1 MQKKVSLLTGLLKGL
16 LPGLAFL
23 AAILFMPSGALGSDY
38 EVITSRTVPEPD
50 AVLSGELEKPALV
63 NVGVAACPPC
73 RRMAGDLLE
82 LQANYDSIFETHYYD
97 MHKHSGIT
105 EKLDIRMVPTQIFLD
120 KEGEELY
127 RHEGYLSRKHILETW
142 ADLGYDVQIVVPSR
156 GVRDYLSLDYI
167 FSRLS
172 LAVQGAPL
180 TAMAAAFVW
189 GILSV
194 ILSPCHLASI
204 PLIIGY
210 INRRKVETAARA
222 TVLSL
227 MFALGI
233 LICIMIVGIIT
244 AMAGRL
250 LGDLGSLPYYLVAI
264 VLLLFGLNLAGLL
277 QLHWSLVDRLVPKDS
292 SKKGAVFL
300 GLVIGVGLGPC
311 TFVFMAPMLGLTL
324 SLASAEQVFGLLL
337 LGIFAL
343 AHCMLLVAAGV
354 SPGFLYFFL
363 RWNELSPGS
372 SVLRKTCGVLL
383 ILGGIYLFYYA
394 L

>member
-1 MQKKVSLLTGLLKGL
+1 MEKKGRLLKSLLQGLV
-16 LPGLAFL
+16 FL
-23 AAILFMPSGALGSDY
+23 AVILFMPPGAWGSDY

-50 AVLSGELEKPALV
+50 AVLSGELENPALV

-73 RRMAGDLLE
+73 RRMAGSLLDLQE
-82 LQANYDSIFETHYYD
+82 NYDSVFETHYYD
-97 MHKHSGIT
+97 MHKHAGVSD
-105 EKLDIRMVPTQIFLD
+105 KLDIRMVPTQVFFD
-120 KEGEELY
+120 KDGVELY

-142 ADLGYDVQIVVPSR
+142 ADLGYDVEIVSPSR
-156 GVRDYLSLDYI
+156 GFGDYVSLGYI
-167 FSRLS
+167 FSQLS

-180 TAMAAAFVW
+180 TAMVAALVW

-194 ILSPCHLASI
+194 VLSPCHLASI
-204 PLIIGY
+204 PLVIGY

-244 AMAGRL
+244 AMAGRI
-250 LGDLGSLPYYLVAI
+250 LGDLGPLPYYLVAI
-264 VLLLFGLNLAGLL
+264 VLILFGLSLAGLMP
-277 QLHWSLVDRLVPKDS
+277 LHWSLVNRLVPQDS

-324 SLASAEQVFGLLL
+324 SLASAEQAFGLLL

-343 AHCMLLVAAGV
+343 AHCMLLVVAGV
-354 SPGFLYFFL
+354 SPRFIYFFL
-363 RWNELSPGS
+363 RWNDLSPGS
-372 SVLRKTCGVLL
+372 SILKKSCGALL
-383 ILGGIYLFYYA
+383 VLGGIYFFYYA